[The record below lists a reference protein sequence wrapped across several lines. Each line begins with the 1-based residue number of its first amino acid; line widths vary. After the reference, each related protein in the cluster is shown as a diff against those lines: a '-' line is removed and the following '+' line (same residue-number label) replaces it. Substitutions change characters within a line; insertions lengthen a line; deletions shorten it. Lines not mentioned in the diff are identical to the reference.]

1 MIMYVINKIA
11 HRLEQEKAKLEDL
24 QRRYDQAGNLEP
36 GDRFTFMQDIAYQK
50 GAVETLISLLEELK

>member
-1 MIMYVINKIA
+1 MMYVINKIA
-11 HRLEQEKAKLEDL
+11 QRLEQEKAKLEDL

-36 GDRFTFMQDIAYQK
+36 GDRFMFMQDIANQK

>member
-11 HRLEQEKAKLEDL
+11 QRLEQEKAKLEDL

-36 GDRFTFMQDIAYQK
+36 GDRFIFMQDIANQK
-50 GAVETLISLLEELK
+50 GAVDTLISLLEELK